1 MFYTS
6 FLFFFW
12 DFSSVGKVNSYLTAI
27 TYGLGKEIIPQVY
40 YHFLDFSWKCNL
52 GSVFEWE
59 EAGVE
64 P

>member
-52 GSVFEWE
+52 GSVFE
-59 EAGVE
+59 
-64 P
+64 